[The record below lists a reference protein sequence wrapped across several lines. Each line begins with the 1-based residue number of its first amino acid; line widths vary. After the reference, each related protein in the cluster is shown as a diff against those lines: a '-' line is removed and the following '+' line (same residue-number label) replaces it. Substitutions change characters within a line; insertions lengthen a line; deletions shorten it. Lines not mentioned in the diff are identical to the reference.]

1 MLTLNGGRL
10 VLMYAV
16 DAWEVEE
23 RDPNNWHLIRHGITI
38 SMPKLVDLDFITET
52 YADFKNRL
60 AVMSDEL
67 LSNDAKAA
75 QCL

>member
-1 MLTLNGGRL
+1 MLQPNGERL
-10 VLMYAV
+10 IVVYAG
-16 DAWEVEE
+16 DAWELEE
-23 RDPNNWHLIRHGITI
+23 GDPHNWHLIRHGITI